1 MNAKFPQAFKI
12 PLPCQFL
19 GNLTDNKHKSII
31 NKLNTNSSCTEKEG
45 QREGSLVGE
54 ELIEALGKERS
65 RVSDED
71 KVGRVENGVLK
82 ELMAARREE
91 TSSSDGEWEEG
102 EEEEEEASSLGRA
115 TARRAASCCCW

>member
-1 MNAKFPQAFKI
+1 MLSSLRPETKITQNFKI

-19 GNLTDNKHKSII
+19 GNQTGNKHKSII

-45 QREGSLVGE
+45 KREGSLVGE

-71 KVGRVENGVLK
+71 RVGRVENGAVK
-82 ELMAARREE
+82 GVNGGKARGDIVFGWGMGRGGRGRGVVFRK
-91 TSSSDGEWEEG
+91 SNGEEG
-102 EEEEEEASSLGRA
+102 
-115 TARRAASCCCW
+115 C